1 MRAQFL
7 VVPLLA
13 GLGGMSAAAADAPA
27 PTEIQRI
34 HRLIDQLGS
43 PRFAER
49 EAAARALDKIGA
61 PALTA
66 LQKAATSDEPETRRR
81 ALDLIGRIEY
91 RLLSERLLKPTPV
104 RLVYRDVAL
113 AGAVETL
120 ARKSGHA
127 IVLGGDDA
135 QLRARPITLDTG
147 ETSFWQALD
156 HLRRAAGLEEDDQ
169 IEVPLPVE
177 TVRWM
182 RGGAL
187 RPLPPRLVPAEPGPI
202 VLKEGKFRDYP
213 VHYAGAARIRVVPAS
228 AGIQGSPQEKGEI
241 IFVLETSLEP
251 RVVLEHTTG
260 AQIDRAI
267 DDQGQELRPT
277 MESDPAAPFGEPVF
291 IAGHS
296 GLPRALLGSG
306 AQQAAVRL
314 QAGARPAR
322 SIKELR
328 GRITAQVRTA
338 PQALLEVG
346 DIADAT
352 GKAVTGAHGASVTVT
367 DLEKLDAGHFVVRLD
382 LQPAAGNTNQ
392 LFSATLRGRFGGLPL
407 VPELP
412 AGIQAQVQQ
421 GCGAL
426 IAPPGGVL
434 ADPMGLSLL
443 DDQGRPFQLI
453 DVPRRRSTITNKG
466 VVHELT
472 LHFKPNDGQRQ
483 PAKLV
488 YSTMRVVTLEIPFV
502 LKDIPLP

>member
-1 MRAQFL
+1 MRAHWL
-7 VVPLLA
+7 IVPLLA
-13 GLGGMSAAAADAPA
+13 GLGGLSSAADVAA

-34 HRLIDQLGS
+34 KRLVDLLGS

-49 EAAARALDKIGA
+49 EAAARVLDNLGA
-61 PALTA
+61 PALDA
-66 LQKAATSDEPETRRR
+66 LKKAAAGDEPETRRR
-81 ALDLIGRIEY
+81 AQDLIGRIEG
-91 RLLSERLLKPTPV
+91 RLLRERLLKPTGV
-104 RLVYRDVAL
+104 RLVCRDVPL
-113 AGAVETL
+113 ASAVETL
-120 ARKSGHA
+120 AKKSGHA
-127 IVLGGDDA
+127 IVLAGDGA
-135 QLRARPITLDTG
+135 QLRQRKIALDTG

-156 HLRRAAGLEEDDQ
+156 QLRRTAGLEEDDQ

-187 RPLPPRLVPAEPGPI
+187 RPLPPRLVSAEPGPI
-202 VLKEGKFRDYP
+202 VLKDGKVRDHP
-213 VHYAGAARIRVVPAS
+213 VHYAGAARVRVVPANAS
-228 AGIQGSPQEKGEI
+228 IQGSPQEKGEI
-241 IFVLETSLEP
+241 IFCLETSLEP
-251 RVVLEHTTG
+251 RVILEHTSG
-260 AQIDRAI
+260 AQIDKAV
-267 DDQGQELRPT
+267 DDQGQELRPSL
-277 MESDPAAPFGEPVF
+277 ESDPAAPFGEPVF
-291 IAGHS
+291 IAGHN
-296 GLPRALLGSG
+296 GLPRAVLGTG

-328 GRITAQVRTA
+328 GRITVEVRTA
-338 PQALLEVG
+338 PQAILEVG
-346 DIADAT
+346 NVLDAT
-352 GKAVTGAHGASVTVT
+352 GKAIKGRQGASVTLT
-367 DLEKLDAGHFVVRLD
+367 DIEKLDAGHFVLRLD
-382 LQPAAGNTNQ
+382 LQPAAGNANQ
-392 LFSATLRGRFGGLPL
+392 LFSAALRGRFGGLPL

-412 AGIQAQVQQ
+412 AGIQAQMQQ

-434 ADPMGLSLL
+434 ADPMGLSLV

-453 DVPRRRSTITNKG
+453 DVPRRRSTITNNG

-472 LHFKPNDGQRQ
+472 LHFKPNDGQSQ